1 MADRLPK
8 VQHNRQPQDTAT
20 WCAERAEADRIAAAA
35 TDIANVRKRFE
46 LSAAS
51 WSARAEML
59 RRIEDGIHA
68 RTKADRAEW
77 DEEDAPLRAALRG
90 TDGEVGDVRL

>member
-8 VQHNRQPQDTAT
+8 VQHSRQPQDTAA
-20 WCAERAEADRIAAAA
+20 WCAERAAADSAAAAA
-35 TDIANVRKRFE
+35 TDIDNVRKRFE

-59 RRIEDGIHA
+59 TRIEDGIRA
-68 RTKADRAEW
+68 RTEANRAEW
-77 DEEDAPLRAALRG
+77 DEEDVPLRAALRG
-90 TDGEVGDVRL
+90 LNGELSDVRI